1 MNNEHRL
8 QAAPALQDKDES
20 IYQALMTAI
29 VEHQLPPGSKLPEE
43 ALAEVF
49 AVSRTGIRKVLQRLA
64 AVQLVTLTPKR
75 GAHVTSPS
83 VEESQAIFRTRALL
97 EVANL
102 PDVIARCQPP
112 HLAALENIIQREQ
125 QAHEAHDGP
134 AAIRHSADFHIQLQ
148 AISGNPV
155 LTEMVTRLSQR
166 SSLVIAAWGAPW
178 RQGCR
183 CDDHQQLVGLLR
195 DKALQLLSEALMH
208 HFDHIVASLC
218 FERDGVSLPIFP
230 GCSPVTRSRD
240 VFCLYTS
247 DQPQHQP
254 GDDRNDRRRRA
265 RGRRAG
271 HRDPCGLSRAG
282 VPSIEGHFDEAIA
295 AVGVL
300 EQIKAGREQGV
311 DGHVIACFG
320 DPGLLAARELAQG
333 PVIGIAEAA
342 MHMAT
347 MVATRFSIVTTLPR
361 TLIIARHLLHQYGFH
376 QHCAAL
382 HAIDLPVLALEDG
395 SGLAQEKVRE
405 RCIRALKEDGSGR

>member
-64 AVQLVTLTPKR
+64 
-75 GAHVTSPS
+75 
-83 VEESQAIFRTRALL
+83 
-97 EVANL
+97 ANL

-195 DKALQLLSEALMH
+195 DKALQPLSEALMH

-218 FERDGVSLPIFP
+218 FERDGVSLPDF
-230 GCSPVTRSRD
+230 SRL
-240 VFCLYTS
+240 F
-247 DQPQHQP
+247 
-254 GDDRNDRRRRA
+254 
-265 RGRRAG
+265 AG
-271 HRDPCGLSRAG
+271 H
-282 VPSIEGHFDEAIA
+282 
-295 AVGVL
+295 
-300 EQIKAGREQGV
+300 
-311 DGHVIACFG
+311 
-320 DPGLLAARELAQG
+320 
-333 PVIGIAEAA
+333 
-342 MHMAT
+342 
-347 MVATRFSIVTTLPR
+347 
-361 TLIIARHLLHQYGFH
+361 
-376 QHCAAL
+376 
-382 HAIDLPVLALEDG
+382 
-395 SGLAQEKVRE
+395 
-405 RCIRALKEDGSGR
+405 KES